1 MKQKIIVV
9 KVGTK
14 SIIEDG
20 IVKNEKIY
28 AIAKEI
34 VKIKKEKNIST
45 ILVVSGAVELGRI
58 ILGLKEKPQEKIALQ
73 RCAGVGQIELMKIW
87 SDGFKKQKAV
97 LSQYL
102 LTYQNLESG
111 KEQENIIRNLHDD
124 IACGII
130 PIVNFNDK
138 VDPQEVALDN
148 DRLSAKI
155 ASYASADEL
164 LILTNDVDGL
174 MDRDNLVREIDAR
187 KIEKYKK
194 LCNGAG
200 KSGTGGMKTKLEAA
214 EIFAKNGG
222 ECVIGNINNKIES
235 LLDGS
240 SPRTRI
246 TNKKFSGLRKNS

>member
-9 KVGTK
+9 KIGTK

-20 IVKNEKIY
+20 IVKNKKIN

-34 VKIKKEKNIST
+34 ARMKKRKGIST
-45 ILVVSGAVELGRI
+45 ILVVSGAVELGRAM
-58 ILGLKEKPQEKIALQ
+58 LGLKERPKEKIALQ

-87 SDGFKKQKAV
+87 SDGFKKQEAV

-111 KEQENIIRNLHDD
+111 KEQENIIRNLRDD
-124 IACGII
+124 VACGII

-138 VDPQEVALDN
+138 VDSQEVALDN

-155 ASYASADEL
+155 AIYAGADQL
-164 LILTNDVDGL
+164 LILTNDVNGL
-174 MDRDNLVREIDAR
+174 MDSKSLVREIEIGE
-187 KIEKYKK
+187 IEKYKK

-200 KSGTGGMKTKLEAA
+200 KSGTGGFETKLEAA
-214 EIFAKNGG
+214 KIFSQNGK
-222 ECVIGNINNKIES
+222 ECIIGNINYKIGS
-235 LLDGS
+235 LLDYS
-240 SPRTRI
+240 SPSTRI
-246 TNKKFSGLRKNS
+246 RK

>member
-9 KVGTK
+9 KIGTK

-20 IVKNEKIY
+20 IVKNKRINVMAE
-28 AIAKEI
+28 EI
-34 VKIKKEKNIST
+34 IKIKKDKNISAV
-45 ILVVSGAVELGRI
+45 LVVSGAVELGRA
-58 ILGLKEKPQEKIALQ
+58 ILGLKEKPKEKIALQ

-87 SDGFKKQKAV
+87 SDGFKKQKAI

-102 LTYQNLESG
+102 LTYQNLESE

-138 VDPQEVALDN
+138 VDSQEVALDN

-155 ASYASADEL
+155 AIYSGASSL

-174 MDRDNLVREIDAR
+174 MEADDLVGEVDTED
-187 KIEKYKK
+187 IEKYKK
-194 LCNGAG
+194 LCTGAG
-200 KSGTGGMKTKLEAA
+200 KSGTGGMRTKLEAA
-214 EIFAKNGG
+214 DIFAQNGG
-222 ECVIGNINNKIES
+222 ECIIGNINNKIGS
-235 LLDGS
+235 LLSGS
-240 SPRTRI
+240 SSGTRI
-246 TNKKFSGLRKNS
+246 KNRQNGG